1 MQNSYS
7 SQDFANGIPAKRS
20 IFYNLPSNYLFKN
33 NYLRRQQ
40 KLQHY
45 ENAEM
50 KMFFH
55 WIIKALLLK
64 KTALTLE
71 TDATQVEL
79 YYL

>member
-55 WIIKALLLK
+55 
-64 KTALTLE
+64 
-71 TDATQVEL
+71 
-79 YYL
+79 